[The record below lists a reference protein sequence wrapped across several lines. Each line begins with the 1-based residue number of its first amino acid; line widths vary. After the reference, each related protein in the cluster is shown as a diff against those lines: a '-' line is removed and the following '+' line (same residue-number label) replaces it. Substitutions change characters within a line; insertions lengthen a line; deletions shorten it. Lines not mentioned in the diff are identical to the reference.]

1 MTLEEF
7 QIGIDSKTFTP
18 SSIEV
23 VQQPQPQQIQIQ
35 KSFLLS
41 YVSDATGC
49 GHIRNVFPMTYLN
62 AVYGKDGQCLP
73 IVSPV
78 FIWQEDIL
86 IRTKAILFQRQMS
99 PGHYQAVLQYKAFQ
113 EKYKY
118 KMVWDID
125 DFIWGHNEL
134 QGGTKEDGVPSYNF
148 GWHGITEEVKEY
160 SVKIMEQM
168 DLITV
173 SSPFLKQYIETVL
186 NIKVPVKVVHN
197 SVPKYFWGNKRK
209 AERKAPIAKPRILYS
224 GSPTHYSNN
233 DKLLGDFDN
242 AFREFILINVKN
254 NKIEFIVMGDI
265 PYFFEE
271 IRDKIQFIPWLNSYQ
286 YHLGVKSA
294 KADFSIGPLVP
305 NHFNYSKSYIKYQE
319 ACAEGIA
326 FIGSTFENG
335 KPSPY
340 DVCVA
345 NVKESATVKDLENLF
360 FGLASD
366 PSKFNQV
373 IKKQYDWLERTGGY
387 LESKKYVETLIES
400 YF

>member
-7 QIGIDSKTFTP
+7 KTDIDSKSFKP
-18 SSIEV
+18 SEIDV
-23 VQQPQPQQIQIQ
+23 GVNAPTQQVQVQ

-41 YVSDATGC
+41 FVSDATGC
-49 GHIRNVFPMTYLN
+49 GHIRNIFPMTYLN
-62 AVYGKDGQCLP
+62 AVYGKDAQCLP

-78 FIWQEDIL
+78 FIWQDDIL
-86 IRTKAILFQRQMS
+86 MRTRAILFQRQMS
-99 PGHYQAVLQYKAFQ
+99 VGHYQAILQYKAQ
-113 EKYKY
+113 QPKYKY

-134 QGGTKEDGVPSYNF
+134 QGGTKDDGVPSYNF
-148 GWHGITEEVKEY
+148 GYHGITEEVKEY

-173 SSPFLKQYIETVL
+173 SSPFLKEYIENTL
-186 NIKVPVKVVHN
+186 QLKVPVKVVHN

-209 AERKAPIAKPRILYS
+209 AEKKNPIVKPRILYS
-224 GSPTHYSNN
+224 GSPTHYSNQ

-242 AFREFILINVKN
+242 AFKDFLLSNVMN
-254 NKIEFIVMGDI
+254 NKIELIVMGDI
-265 PYFFEE
+265 PFFLEPVRE
-271 IRDKIQFIPWLNSYQ
+271 KIQFIPWLNSYQ

-305 NHFNYSKSYIKYQE
+305 NNFNYSKSYIKYQE
-319 ACAEGIA
+319 ACAEGMV

-340 DVCVA
+340 DICELK
-345 NVKESATVKDLENLF
+345 VKESATVKDLENLI
-360 FGLASD
+360 FGVASD
-366 PSKFNQV
+366 PIKFNQIV
-373 IKKQYDWLERTGGY
+373 KKQYDWLDRTGGY
-387 LESKKYVETLIES
+387 LESKKYVETLIEA